1 MNRDQFLQLVSA
13 YIKTDPEAAAFIP
26 NAVAAGLSA
35 SRQSA
40 LERAAD
46 MEVAL
51 SVALAKR
58 YKGRE
63 ALILSKLHKW
73 RRAGALCW
81 DETIKRLE
89 LQVMQK

>member
-1 MNRDQFLQLVSA
+1 MNRDQFLALVA
-13 YIKTDPEAAAFIP
+13 HYVETDPAAAAFIP
-26 NAVAAGLSA
+26 NAVASGLDA
-35 SRQSA
+35 SRKQT

-63 ALILSKLHKW
+63 ALILSKLQKW

-89 LQVMQK
+89 LQTAKD